1 MGIIVLGYRSQRM
14 GFINII
20 EREIVR
26 AGAWGAQ
33 ARTLRK
39 ESHGV
44 GNAQEDDLLVQGGNG
59 NGEKLFFEPELGRGL
74 EGCVD
79 GKRKMEC
86 EAEAWKFRDGFSSK
100 GGAKIASS
108 AGKTDGLGER

>member
-20 EREIVR
+20 QREIAR

-33 ARTLRK
+33 VRTLRK

-44 GNAQEDDLLVQGGNG
+44 GNAQKDDLLAQGGNG
-59 NGEKLFFEPELGRGL
+59 NGEKLFFEPEL
-74 EGCVD
+74 V
-79 GKRKMEC
+79 
-86 EAEAWKFRDGFSSK
+86 
-100 GGAKIASS
+100 
-108 AGKTDGLGER
+108 